1 MKTKRID
8 QIAIL
13 QHNELAKQQ
22 TSLTP
27 CCPRRADIIA
37 KYGSTA
43 QEFLLTVTP
52 SQQPILYKNIQ
63 DCYFGDYPT
72 LGELNGTYTP
82 KTAQA
87 WLIPQLLDLS
97 EYCGV
102 KEKFTTNQLS
112 QCSEIIANDYFYLKV
127 SELMLFFSRF
137 KRGCYGRFWGAVD
150 PLIITEALKEFCRER
165 NIAYYDQAEKEEE
178 NKLRE
183 GTKNSCTWEEYSESS
198 GQKGKPL
205 PSSNEPDNPLYA
217 KIRKGGKKSNE
228 EERILGI
235 AKSLTGNLYK
245 CDMNTLSAMKT
256 AFRIKYG
263 HTPEEYVS
271 SKS

>member
-8 QIAIL
+8 QITIL

-27 CCPRRADIIA
+27 CCPLRADIIA

-183 GTKNSCTWEEYSESS
+183 GTKNSCTWEEYAESS

-205 PSSNEPDNPLYA
+205 PSSNESDNPYYA
-217 KIRKGGKKSNE
+217 RMRKEGKKSNE

-245 CDMNTLSAMKT
+245 CDMNTLSTMKT